1 MQSCLMKT
9 LTSTSPL
16 PIVLDAR
23 TSHSTTESAGFESL
37 TNPGGPD
44 HEEIR
49 HRAYAIWECAG
60 RPANCEV
67 AHWLEAE
74 KEVMNERDS

>member
-1 MQSCLMKT
+1 MKT
-9 LTSTSPL
+9 LTSVPST
-16 PIVLDAR
+16 PIILDAR
-23 TSHSTTESAGFESL
+23 TSLSTTDSAGFERV
-37 TNPGGPD
+37 TNPGGPT

-60 RPANCEV
+60 RPADREM

-74 KEVMNERDS
+74 SEVRGETGP